1 MTGSRSPEKIN
12 DSTNAPNS
20 TDQLFDYVK
29 PGNSSDRF
37 KASASKSPKKADKN
51 VKTESDKESSGKKT
65 KKEKVRRQ
73 ESVEKNERKSP
84 KKEISPQKAG
94 KTSPKHRKRKN
105 SEPTPMPGRRV
116 RREASLNAM
125 AMVNILFEKEP
136 PAPKS
141 PKKRRSSQTD
151 LPVEEKESPS
161 LPKVVKK
168 AKNVERKIAKKLQK
182 NKNLTSLKSLKSEK
196 EKDSKKLLKAKSS
209 LLNKKMLKLKAKKK
223 LEKAKKTMK
232 TKNESE
238 KNSLDPSKPRKKR
251 TDTKK
256 SARTDEIVIPKRK
269 RCCSGSTCATCY
281 QPLSCQHQSSIYWN
295 SKDMPHSDSIPRSNS
310 NSDSA
315 EDVKPCINMDM
326 TTSGYSLSHLQHIDS
341 ATYVNS
347 MVQHPAISSHRCP
360 QCAQAAGL
368 MPSCQTYAL
377 SGMGSLSSMNLS
389 AVMPYPP
396 AYGGSYPLPYPGT
409 STLPHC
415 SKSLYSFTCHSMKK
429 LYFMN

>member
-1 MTGSRSPEKIN
+1 
-12 DSTNAPNS
+12 
-20 TDQLFDYVK
+20 
-29 PGNSSDRF
+29 
-37 KASASKSPKKADKN
+37 
-51 VKTESDKESSGKKT
+51 
-65 KKEKVRRQ
+65 
-73 ESVEKNERKSP
+73 
-84 KKEISPQKAG
+84 
-94 KTSPKHRKRKN
+94 
-105 SEPTPMPGRRV
+105 
-116 RREASLNAM
+116 
-125 AMVNILFEKEP
+125 
-136 PAPKS
+136 
-141 PKKRRSSQTD
+141 
-151 LPVEEKESPS
+151 
-161 LPKVVKK
+161 
-168 AKNVERKIAKKLQK
+168 
-182 NKNLTSLKSLKSEK
+182 
-196 EKDSKKLLKAKSS
+196 
-209 LLNKKMLKLKAKKK
+209 MLKLKAKKK

-415 SKSLYSFTCHSMKK
+415 SKF
-429 LYFMN
+429 